1 MYNTPRVRDYPDCF
15 SLTAGCTILGRCF
28 DRANRPEE
36 AHEQCTRTPVLKAV
50 IVIVTLQSMVNPVMS
65 QPNCDV
71 VKIATD
77 YTRTRWSWVD
87 LTTDRRVITSLEGTV
102 WKIRFTLPDD
112 TLGFVPEIGIDQRT
126 CQVVSAVLWQ

>member
-1 MYNTPRVRDYPDCF
+1 M
-15 SLTAGCTILGRCF
+15 
-28 DRANRPEE
+28 
-36 AHEQCTRTPVLKAV
+36 LKAV
-50 IVIVTLQSMVNPVMS
+50 IVIVTLQSMVNQAMS